1 MKRFVFFLVA
11 VAIVGGIGWFL
22 STNSPKGRNLLP
34 DPDPKTPRIDS
45 IVPSAGTPLETT
57 VLITGS
63 GFASENNDIV
73 FSFPNP
79 ISGNYTTGYLNTVK
93 SSDGKSLKFTLPS
106 AVGVCAASTAP
117 PDTACIELA
126 LVLPNEELEISVLNQ
141 HGESNKIKFAVSKY
155 D

>member
-1 MKRFVFFLVA
+1 MKRFVFFLVT
-11 VAIVGGIGWFL
+11 VAIVGSIGWFL
-22 STNSPKGRNLLP
+22 SANSPKGRNLLP

-45 IVPSAGTPLETT
+45 IVPLAGTPLKTT
-57 VLITGS
+57 VLIGGS
-63 GFASENNDIV
+63 GFSSENNDIV
-73 FSFPNP
+73 FSFPSS
-79 ISGNYTTGYLNTVK
+79 ISGKYATGFLNTVK

-126 LVLPNEELEISVLNQ
+126 LVLPNGELEISVLNQ
-141 HGESNKIKFAVSKY
+141 HGESNKIKFAVSKG